1 MKMVLVNA
9 DFAGSVGKLQNID
22 WLRQL
27 WEEAIFFFFRDSKKI
42 KKKNCIKNMLKL
54 DWKQE
59 KMFQNPNRNN
69 LG

>member
-42 KKKNCIKNMLKL
+42 KKKLY
-54 DWKQE
+54 
-59 KMFQNPNRNN
+59 
-69 LG
+69 